1 MINQAGPLAPF
12 VPDVARLRAAVEVF
26 RRRPK
31 IGRTKEQISHE
42 LTELRQVCDLI
53 ELEFSDVASEFAST
67 NEYDLQGFDSAIS
80 WIKEVCHMSGGAAAD
95 RVCAGHQ
102 LQRLSQ
108 SEGAL
113 VEGRIGF
120 AHFVL
125 LARTSAAL
133 GGRFDET
140 RLLRKATE
148 VSVRRFHNACMH
160 ARHAADPEG
169 FVNEEKEG
177 IEARSLTLT
186 TADDGVVLV
195 QGILDKVGGAALRTA
210 LEPLA
215 KRAGKDDHRKLDRR
229 MGDALVDLSIH
240 ALDKGVPGRRP
251 HLQVTTSLETLLGLS
266 GAPAAEMEFSLP
278 ISSKAVERLACDCSV
293 TRILLDSES
302 MVIDVGR
309 ARRVISGAQGKA
321 LRVRDR
327 GCVWPG
333 CDRPATWTSGHH
345 LVHWINGGLTDLSN
359 LVLLCYRHHLMVHEG
374 EWQIVRADDGRM
386 LTIPPI
392 TPYQRLARGPD

>member
-1 MINQAGPLAPF
+1 MITADGALAPF
-12 VPDVARLRAAVEVF
+12 MPDVARLRAAVEAF

-31 IGRTKEQISHE
+31 VGRTQEQISHE
-42 LTELRQVCDLI
+42 LAEIRQVCDLI
-53 ELEFSDVASEFAST
+53 ELEFSDLASEFAST
-67 NEYDLQGFDSAIS
+67 DEYDLQGFDSAIS
-80 WIKEVCHMSGGAAAD
+80 WIKEICHMSGGAAAD

-108 SEGAL
+108 SEEAV

-125 LARTSAAL
+125 LARTAAAI
-133 GGRFDET
+133 GGHFDET
-140 RLLRKATE
+140 KLLRKATE
-148 VSVRRFHNACMH
+148 LSVRRFHNACMH
-160 ARHAADPEG
+160 ARHAANPEG
-169 FVNEEKEG
+169 YVNEEKEG
-177 IEARSLTLT
+177 VEARSLTLT

-229 MGDALVDLSIH
+229 LGDALVDLSMH
-240 ALDKGVPGRRP
+240 ALDNGVPSRRT
-251 HLQVTTSLETLLGLS
+251 HMQVTTSLETLLGVS

-278 ISSKAVERLACDCSV
+278 ISAKAIERLSCDCSV

-309 ARRVISGAQGKA
+309 AKRVVSGSQSKA
-321 LRVRDR
+321 LKARDR

-333 CDRPATWTSGHH
+333 CDRPATWTSAHH
-345 LVHWINGGLTDLSN
+345 VVHWIHGGATNLPN
-359 LVLLCYRHHLMVHEG
+359 LVLLCYRHHWMVHEG
-374 EWQIVRADDGRM
+374 AWQIVRSDDGRM
-386 LTIPPI
+386 LTVPPV
-392 TPYQRLARGPD
+392 TEYQRLARGPD